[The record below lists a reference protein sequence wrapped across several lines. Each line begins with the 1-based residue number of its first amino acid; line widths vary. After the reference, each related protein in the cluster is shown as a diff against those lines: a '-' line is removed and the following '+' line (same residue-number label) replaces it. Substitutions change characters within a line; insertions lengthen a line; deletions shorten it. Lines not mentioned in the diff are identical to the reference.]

1 MSAQAGLVK
10 FFTHVADAAPLPMV
24 LYNVPGRTGVDM
36 QLAAVAECSKHPT
49 IVGMKEATGDNTRV
63 LLVVYI
69 HIGVQNSSLFVLP

>member
-1 MSAQAGLVK
+1 M
-10 FFTHVADAAPLPMV
+10 ADAAPLPMV

-63 LLVVYI
+63 YECHSILVILYC
-69 HIGVQNSSLFVLP
+69 NSNC